1 VGQKTG
7 ADEENGDSKG
17 RGQVNDHVR
26 LVHHDFIIYL
36 AFTGKKGVRF
46 LKSSPF
52 RKGPVTQSLMS
63 RRPLRDRAP
72 ILNLQV
78 GPPTSSKPPNLPDF
92 LA

>member
-1 VGQKTG
+1 MDCEFV
-7 ADEENGDSKG
+7 
-17 RGQVNDHVR
+17 
-26 LVHHDFIIYL
+26 DFVDF
-36 AFTGKKGVRF
+36 A
-46 LKSSPF
+46 PF

-72 ILNLQV
+72 ILNLQL